1 MLYYI
6 FSNFIIFFIAFFVL
20 KKNKLKIIKLFS
32 APKEEHNYNKD
43 ILPLGGIILI
53 FIFLL
58 NIVSFSSEIL
68 ICLFLIFILGFF
80 SDTKIV
86 NNPSVR
92 FVLMIL
98 VIISF
103 IFYSGLTISPKNFP
117 VIGKLMENK
126 LFNLFFLLICILLVI
141 NGSNFIDGV
150 NNNLNFYFFYFNII
164 IMFIKYTYQ
173 IDYDYNLI
181 FFFFSIIFFYFN
193 HKNVL
198 MFGDSGSYI
207 VGFIIAI
214 EIIYLTNELQDIS
227 KYFAIIMVIY
237 PCYEVL
243 FSVIRKII
251 IKINPLYPDKKHLH
265 LILIRKNNYNHF
277 RTSFVINLFNFIIF
291 LLGLYFYK
299 DDIVLIFLILTYIIS
314 YNIYHQFL
322 SR

>member
-6 FSNFIIFFIAFFVL
+6 FSNFIIFFITFFVL
-20 KKNKLKIIKLFS
+20 KKYKTKVINFFNTT
-32 APKEEHNYNKD
+32 KEEHNYNKD

-53 FIFLL
+53 FIFLF
-58 NIVSFSSEIL
+58 NIISFSSEIL

-80 SDTKIV
+80 SDIKII

-92 FVLMIL
+92 FILMIF
-98 VIISF
+98 VIIFF

-126 LFNLFFLLICILLVI
+126 LFNLIFLLICILLVI

-150 NNNLNFYFFYFNII
+150 NNNLNFYFLYFNII

-173 IDYDYNLI
+173 IEYDYNLI
-181 FFFFSIIFFYFN
+181 FFFFSIIFFFFN
-193 HKNVL
+193 HKNIL
-198 MFGDSGSYI
+198 MFGDGGSYVI
-207 VGFIIAI
+207 GFIIAT

-251 IKINPLYPDKKHLH
+251 TKINPFYPDQKHLH

-277 RTSFVINLFNFIIF
+277 KTSFALNLFNFTIF

-299 DDIVLIFLILTYIIS
+299 DDIVIIFLILTYIIC

>member
-1 MLYYI
+1 MI
-6 FSNFIIFFIAFFVL
+6 FVIIF
-20 KKNKLKIIKLFS
+20 
-32 APKEEHNYNKD
+32 
-43 ILPLGGIILI
+43 
-53 FIFLL
+53 
-58 NIVSFSSEIL
+58 
-68 ICLFLIFILGFF
+68 
-80 SDTKIV
+80 
-86 NNPSVR
+86 
-92 FVLMIL
+92 
-98 VIISF
+98 F

-126 LFNLFFLLICILLVI
+126 LFNLIFLLICILLVI

-150 NNNLNFYFFYFNII
+150 NNNLNFYFLYFNII

-173 IDYDYNLI
+173 IEYDYNLI
-181 FFFFSIIFFYFN
+181 FFFFSIIFFFFN
-193 HKNVL
+193 HKNIL
-198 MFGDSGSYI
+198 MFGDGGSYVI
-207 VGFIIAI
+207 GFIIAT

-251 IKINPLYPDKKHLH
+251 TKINPFYPDQKHLH

-277 RTSFVINLFNFIIF
+277 KTSFALNLFNFTIF

-299 DDIVLIFLILTYIIS
+299 DDIVIIFLILTYIIC

>member
-20 KKNKLKIIKLFS
+20 KKNKIEIIKFFS
-32 APKEEHNYNKD
+32 ASKEEHNYNKD

-58 NIVSFSSEIL
+58 NIISFSSEIL
-68 ICLFLIFILGFF
+68 ICFFLIFILGFF

-86 NNPSVR
+86 NNPSAR
-92 FVLMIL
+92 FILMIL

-117 VIGKLMENK
+117 VIAKLMENR
-126 LFNLFFLLICILLVI
+126 LFNLFFLLICIVLVI

-164 IMFIKYTYQ
+164 IMIIKYTNQ
-173 IDYDYNLI
+173 IDYSYNLI
-181 FFFFSIIFFYFN
+181 FFFFSIIFFFFN
-193 HKNVL
+193 HKNIL
-198 MFGDSGSYI
+198 MLGDSGSYVI
-207 VGFIIAI
+207 GFIIAT
-214 EIIYLTNELQDIS
+214 EIIYLTNELEDIS

-243 FSVIRKII
+243 FSVIRKTI

-299 DDIVLIFLILTYIIS
+299 DDIVLIFLILTYIIC